1 MPDKSLMSVA
11 GAPVEKPS
19 RYTPIATL
27 KWIGGLQTQRSPFAS
42 LDTRYNSTYLG
53 GKPDSLI
60 AGSNVEISNKLTL
73 QRRPGLVAYGASSI
87 PSPDFFFKWQQAAL
101 ASFVSIVDPN
111 LTIYPQANLQL
122 IIDTST
128 NGSSAPGNIYNY
140 SPTSAGIIVNKSLL
154 SQQTSFTTVVNTMY
168 MGDGVDLYK
177 LVGANLLAYSNNF
190 TNAVWSN
197 TNITIT
203 TGQTDPTG
211 GTNASNLA
219 LTSSGSQG
227 FVFQARTPNYTPVGS
242 NTFTASVWMRVASA
256 TQTVSLGIVN
266 QNGAVFRIDTPQTVT
281 TSWALY
287 QVTATMNS
295 ADTGVGIQ
303 ITLNAGA
310 ESIFV
315 YGAQVEVG
323 GPATPTTI
331 TLNKPNGV
339 YLWGMQAPSTAP
351 SFTFTAQHGST
362 GKPWEPNTLYS
373 QTNAP
378 VTAVAAVGSLPAPV
392 IINGTTYTVGAIYT
406 ATFAGGTSNG
416 LQGRYFSM
424 LPGSGGTLAA
434 SNQTLGTANLN
445 GLPGFLCL
453 ASTSTTLTLYN
464 TSATAQASLSGT
476 NTATLL
482 DTIVD
487 TNGNLE
493 VAYTPGK
500 SGGSAPTWN
509 PVMGQPTSDGL
520 QNLIVQNNSVQVNG
534 SSGSVAFPTTVTAG
548 NTILVFVTTSNSVGS
563 GIATPTLSGATLVG
577 PISTNSTSNIGIFLY
592 YRLSAAGTET
602 GISFTG
608 GGSQATWI
616 GIAEVA
622 NQTAID
628 QSNTNRS
635 VNTTSVLFSTGSV
648 TTTNTLD
655 ILISFALAN
664 VANGTQGFSQL
675 NIPTIPAGWQS
686 IVNQA
691 PTAQGSGF
699 WNQNAAFNVLTTTSS
714 QNPEWVITNPTTNSN
729 DGYAGITAAFKSSV
743 GTLVW
748 YNLGPFG
755 LTSTSTTNYQYGFS
769 FVNTYTGQ
777 RSNMSPLSVST
788 GAFAGQAVT
797 VTGPGMQTTPS
808 GPYSADP
815 QVDAIEVYRNT
826 DGGGFWFQIPPT
838 LMQNMSGT
846 VTDANG
852 NLYLAN
858 PGNANSTGTWS
869 FIDVVP
875 DTSLNTQIYAPIGF
889 LNSPPPAGLNILEY
903 WDGRVWGCV
912 GNILYYSTAADDAA
926 LINVLQNGVSAESWE
941 PTNVIPFDSSI
952 VRIVATGAG
961 LLVFTTTDVWGIS
974 GTNLSTY
981 NPVKVL
987 AGVGLGTYNG
997 VVIDGSTLML
1007 QTRDR
1012 QCLMMNVN
1020 SGVSEIGFVIGDV
1033 IENNINPLTAY
1044 LARHIKG
1051 SQDNAFYLGD
1061 GATGWFRLNPNQ
1073 YGASTMGEQ
1082 TPIWSPF
1089 ATITGGC
1096 KALASIEVQPGI
1108 KQLLVGGTGVGPVL
1122 TRSITAFSDNG
1133 TPYTWSATI
1142 GSILLALPGLL
1153 AVCESITTEMVA
1165 SESTQ
1170 CAVAVL
1176 LDEIAGTFE
1185 NLPTSSPTMTNDP
1198 PQLSPSISVLANRF
1212 YLSTG
1217 SVPPVCRHMQVKLSG
1232 SAVATQDEVLSLTI
1246 RGEHIGEQS

>member
-1 MPDKSLMSVA
+1 MPDRSIMQVA
-11 GAPVEKPS
+11 GAPTQKPS
-19 RYTPIATL
+19 KYTPISFI
-27 KWIGGLQTQRSPFAS
+27 KMVGGLQTQRSPFAS
-42 LDTRYNSTYLG
+42 LATRYDSTYLG
-53 GKPDSLI
+53 GKTDSLI

-73 QRRPGLVAYGASSI
+73 QRRPGLVAYGTSSI
-87 PSPDFFFKWQQAAL
+87 PSPDFFFNWQQATL
-101 ASFVSIVDPN
+101 SSFVSIVDPN
-111 LTIYPQANLQL
+111 LTTYPQSNLQL

-128 NGSSAPGNIYNY
+128 SDGTHAPGNIYNY
-140 SPTSAGIIVNKSLL
+140 SPTSAGVIVNKSLL

-168 MGDGVDLYK
+168 MGDGLDLYK
-177 LVGANLLAYSNNF
+177 LVGVNLLS
-190 TNAVWSN
+190 WSN
-197 TNITIT
+197 TFNNSVWVNSNATFT
-203 TGQTDPTG
+203 SGQTDPTG
-211 GTNASNLA
+211 GKNATQITWSA
-219 LTSSGSQG
+219 TGTGS
-227 FVFQARTPNYTPVGS
+227 FVYQLVTPNYTPVNS
-242 NTFTASVWMRVASA
+242 NTFTVSFWAK
-256 TQTVSLGIVN
+256 QTGGAETITLFLVN
-266 QNGAVFRIDTPQTVT
+266 QATADRGHINIAL
-281 TSWALY
+281 TSSWTLY
-287 QVTATMNS
+287 QVTGTMQSGDTAVGLYFGNPTAVS
-295 ADTGVGIQ
+295 AIVI
-303 ITLNAGA
+303 
-310 ESIFV
+310 
-315 YGAQVEVG
+315 YGAQLEVG

-339 YLWGMQAPSTAP
+339 YLWGMQAPKTAP
-351 SFTFTAQHGST
+351 SFTFNPQFGST

-373 QTNAP
+373 QTTTSI
-378 VTAVAAVGSLPAPV
+378 TAVAAAGSLSAPV
-392 IINGTTYTVGAIYT
+392 IINGTTYTVGAVYT
-406 ATFAGGTSNG
+406 VAFSGGASNG

-434 SNQTLGTANLN
+434 SNQTLGTANPN

-464 TSATAQASLSGT
+464 TSAIAQVSLSGT

-500 SGGSAPTWN
+500 SGGSAPNWN

-520 QNLIVQNNSVQVNG
+520 QNLIVQNNSVQVNS

-563 GIATPTLSGATLVG
+563 GIATPSLSGAVLVG

-592 YRLSAAGTET
+592 YRLSAAGSET
-602 GISFTG
+602 AISFTG
-608 GGSQATWI
+608 GGSQATWM
-616 GIAEVA
+616 GIAEIA

-648 TTTNTLD
+648 TTTNALD

-675 NIPTIPAGWQS
+675 NIPTIPAGWQT

-699 WNQNAAFNVLTTTSS
+699 WNQNAAFNVLTATQSI
-714 QNPEWVITNPTTNSN
+714 NPQWVISNPTTNSN

-748 YNLGPFG
+748 YNLGSFG
-755 LTSTSTTNYQYGFS
+755 LTSISATNYQYGFS

-797 VTGPGMQTTPS
+797 VSGPGMQTKPS

-846 VTDANG
+846 ITDVNG

-869 FIDVVP
+869 FVDVVP

-889 LNSPPPAGLNILEY
+889 LNSLPPAGLSVLEY
-903 WDGRVWGCV
+903 WDGRLWGCV

-997 VVIDGSTLML
+997 VVIDGSTLMM

-1012 QCLMMNVN
+1012 QCLMLNVN

-1033 IENNINPLTAY
+1033 IETQINPLTAY

-1108 KQLLVGGTGVGPVL
+1108 KQLLVGGTSVGPIL
-1122 TRSITAFSDNG
+1122 TRSITTFSDNG
-1133 TPYTWSATI
+1133 ASYTWSATI
-1142 GSILLALPGLL
+1142 GSIVLALPGLL
-1153 AVCESITTEMVA
+1153 AVAESITTEMVA

-1170 CAVAVL
+1170 CGVAVL
-1176 LDEIAGTFE
+1176 LDEISGTFE
-1185 NLPTSSPTMTNDP
+1185 TLPASSPTMTNDP
-1198 PQLSPSISVLANRF
+1198 PQLAPSVSILSQRF

-1217 SVPPVCRHMQVKLSG
+1217 QVPPVCRNLQIKLSG
-1232 SAVATQDEVLSLTI
+1232 SAVDTQDEILALTI
-1246 RGEHIGEQS
+1246 RGMHISEQ